1 LIFFSLKKFQT
12 LKATLFDT
20 PGVLHALECDI
31 RDEGQ
36 VAAMFRWIDEHCGS
50 VDLLINCASVASKGL
65 LLDENNTAELYKT
78 METNIIGLCIVT
90 REAVKYMKKIK
101 GNHIGH
107 IVNINSILGHK
118 VHACVPGSKPL
129 NGMYPA
135 SKHAVTAITEC
146 VRQELL
152 YLDTKVK
159 ITVCQFVQFVK
170 KFCDIIYFL
179 F

>member
-1 LIFFSLKKFQT
+1 M
-12 LKATLFDT
+12 
-20 PGVLHALECDI
+20 
-31 RDEGQ
+31 
-36 VAAMFRWIDEHCGS
+36 AAAFRWIDEKYGS
-50 VDLLINCASVASKGL
+50 VDLLINTASVMAKGL
-65 LLDENNTAELYKT
+65 LLDDNNTAELYKT

-90 REAVKYMKKIK
+90 REAVKYMKKRDSAH
-101 GNHIGH
+101 NFCGH

-118 VHACVPGSKPL
+118 INSSVPGSKPM

-159 ITVCQFVQFVK
+159 ITVRRTSANHK
-170 KFCDIIYFL
+170 IFL
-179 F
+179 IAIL